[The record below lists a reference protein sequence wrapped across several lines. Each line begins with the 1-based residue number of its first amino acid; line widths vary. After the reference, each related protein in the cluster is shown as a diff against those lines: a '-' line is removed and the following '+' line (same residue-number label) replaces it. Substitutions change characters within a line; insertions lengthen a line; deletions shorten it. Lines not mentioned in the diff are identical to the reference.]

1 MCKLTKNEIKQKDA
15 IEIIN
20 KMDYNKDGK
29 IEWNEFLQV
38 MYDWLKSLGILNDI
52 GNSSDS
58 SRRKIMHLNMA
69 QFFL

>member
-1 MCKLTKNEIKQKDA
+1 MIFFFRLDEIKQKDA

-58 SRRKIMHLNMA
+58 SVRKNTNYRHGL
-69 QFFL
+69 